1 MCGKRWDLPKFVDV
15 LSVNLGFSRLLTCC
29 SGSVSMACHF
39 IFVMSN
45 QCVWIASGQAK
56 KPASRIP
63 TNLRQPIWFPGTS
76 WHNSL
81 ANSGYGDGSFS
92 MFSGSPHR
100 PIPVRCNWIVSARKM
115 HSTTGYTGFAMT
127 VLSMCV
133 THVGSAR
140 CLDPFGEHLSR

>member
-1 MCGKRWDLPKFVDV
+1 MCGKRWDLPKFVEV

-45 QCVWIASGQAK
+45 QCVWITSGQAK

-115 HSTTGYTGFAMT
+115 HSTTGFAMT
-127 VLSMCV
+127 VLRMCV

-140 CLDPFGEHLSR
+140 CLEPSLRRTPV